1 VLAARLLA
9 ALWLRTVDQL
19 RLRGRLGIV
28 LRVPRLLIVHHTPSP
43 NLQAMFEATVAG
55 ATTPEIEGVEVIRKP
70 ALATTAVDVL
80 EADGLVLGTPA
91 SLGYMS
97 GALKV
102 FFDLVY
108 YPCLDATQGRPY
120 GLYVHGNSDMS
131 GAVRSVESITKGLGW
146 TRATEHVL
154 VTATPS
160 KDDLQ
165 ACWELGA
172 TVAAGLMA

>member
-1 VLAARLLA
+1 MLAARFSSRA
-9 ALWLRTVDQL
+9 RLRTVDEL
-19 RLRGRLGIV
+19 RLRGPLGIV
-28 LRVPRLLIVHHTPSP
+28 VRVPRLLIVHHTPSP

-55 ATTPEIEGVEVIRKP
+55 ATTPEIESVEVVRRP
-70 ALATTAVDVL
+70 ALAATAVDVL
-80 EADGLVLGTPA
+80 EADGVLLGTPA

-131 GAVRSVESITKGLGW
+131 GAVRSVEGIAKGLGW
-146 TRATEHVL
+146 TRVTDHVL

-172 TVAAGLMA
+172 TVAAGLMT